1 MSSRKRGSP
10 RRSTERALKGW
21 EEGQIGWTA
30 GFFFALF
37 TGVFLCAALQ
47 LERYRAASLY
57 LEDALAA
64 SNLASAVIDV
74 REYGISHK
82 ILIDDPQKAYERY
95 RWAVQG
101 NLNLDASWEGQAGG
115 LVQGPVSIVRYMVY
129 NVEAGGVTVYHFDEE
144 GRMTQWREAPGCA
157 VSPNGI
163 AVENTSV
170 YSEIAFEIQNLFGF
184 TVKAHKANLAD
195 IAG

>member
-1 MSSRKRGSP
+1 MNLRKRGFP
-10 RRSTERALKGW
+10 RQSTERALKDR
-21 EEGQIGWTA
+21 EQGQIGWTA
-30 GFFFALF
+30 GLFFILF
-37 TGVFLCAALQ
+37 MGVFLCAVLQ

-82 ILIDDPQKAYERY
+82 ILIDDPQRAYERY

-101 NLNLDASWEGQAGG
+101 NLNLDANWEGPAGG
-115 LVQGPVSIVRYMVY
+115 LVQGPVSIVCYMVY

-144 GRMTQWREAPGCA
+144 GRMTQWREAPGSA
-157 VSPNGI
+157 VSPNGTAI
-163 AVENTSV
+163 ENTSV
-170 YSEIAFEIQNLFGF
+170 YSEIAFEVKNMFGVV
-184 TVKAHKANLAD
+184 VKAHKANLAD

>member
-1 MSSRKRGSP
+1 MSSRKRGYL
-10 RRSTERALKGW
+10 RRSTERASKSMA
-21 EEGQIGWTA
+21 EGQIGWTA
-30 GFFFALF
+30 GLFFILF
-37 TGVFLCAALQ
+37 LGATLCAVLQ
-47 LERYRAASLY
+47 LERYRTASLY

-82 ILIDDPQKAYERY
+82 ILIDDPQRAYERY

-101 NLNLDASWEGQAGG
+101 NLNLDVSWEGQAGG
-115 LVQGPVSIVRYMVY
+115 LVQGPVSIVCYMVY
-129 NVEAGGVTVYHFDEE
+129 NVEAGGVTVYHFDGE
-144 GRMTQWREAPGCA
+144 GRMTQWREAPGSV

-170 YSEIAFEIQNLFGF
+170 YSEIAFDIKNMFGI

-195 IAG
+195 IAR